1 MYSFRNI
8 FLDKIE
14 KHPLRLNLSVLAILL
29 CLIIAGY
36 SNTFNAAWHLD
47 DYQNIVDNSRL
58 HLRDLRPESIIKT
71 FFASRDNG
79 LYEGRKIY
87 RPVACLTF
95 GLNWFFG
102 QNNVIG
108 YHLVNILI
116 HISTAFILFHTIT
129 GLLNT
134 PHLKNKYKG
143 SAFFIALLSSVLWAV
158 NPIQTQAVTY
168 IVQRMASLAAMFYI
182 LGIFF
187 YVKGRCDSNNIHRYL
202 LFAGC
207 FVSFLLAL
215 GSKQNTATLP
225 LALLLIEFI
234 FFQKIENRKAKRI
247 LLCSAACAALLVLL
261 LGWQL
266 FMKGD
271 LLWFLH
277 GYSYRPYSVAER
289 LLTEFRI
296 LIYYLS
302 QIFYPMPQ
310 RLSIEH
316 DIIISTSPFTPWITL
331 PSIIIVL
338 SLIGFALL
346 QLKKRPLICFAVLF
360 FFLNHII
367 ESSVIPLELIYEH
380 RNYLPSMFIFL
391 PIAAGFKQLI
401 DYYQER
407 QPSMHRIV
415 SAFVVLIIISFC
427 SCTYLRNAVWATEK
441 TLWEDAMLKAPG
453 HARPI
458 QNLAWSYYER
468 IGNLDKALELHKK
481 SLAYNDA
488 GTPYPHALTFY
499 NIGVI
504 YYYKQEYEKAINY
517 LKKALEVYPGYEKS
531 RYNIVL
537 SFIAIGR
544 WDEAIT
550 NIDLL
555 VTKRA
560 DHRDYQN
567 LKGFILLKRGRINE
581 SLPYFQRALM
591 LEPNLKSAIVNIG
604 VNLSLLGR
612 YKLSEQAL
620 THAGLIAPDD
630 ITILFCLLENSVR
643 ARETE
648 KTDIYLENLF
658 NRFNIKDIRSILEQ
672 ITEQN
677 LTVPIASGIVVPVIE
692 NRWKQLH
699 TLRRDECKSYK

>member
-1 MYSFRNI
+1 MYSFKNI
-8 FLDKIE
+8 FLNKIDR
-14 KHPLRLNLSVLAILL
+14 HPARMNLSVLAIFL
-29 CLIIAGY
+29 CLIITAY

-47 DYQNIVDNSRL
+47 DYQNIVDNPRL
-58 HLRDLRPESIIKT
+58 HLQDLKPESIKKT

-79 LYEGRKIY
+79 LYEGRSMY

-102 QNNVIG
+102 QNNVFG
-108 YHLVNILI
+108 YHLVNIFI
-116 HISTAFILFHTIT
+116 HILTAFLLFHTTT

-134 PHLKNKYKG
+134 SKLKYKYKN
-143 SAFFIALLSSVLWAV
+143 SAFFIALLSSILWAV

-187 YVKGRCDSNNIHRYL
+187 YIKGRCASCNINRL
-202 LFAGC
+202 LFFAGC
-207 FVSFLLAL
+207 LLSFILAL

-234 FFQKIENRKAKRI
+234 FFQEIENGKAKKI
-247 LLCSAACAALLVLL
+247 MLYSTLGLALAAVLLGALLC
-261 LGWQL
+261 
-266 FMKGD
+266 MKDGP
-271 LLWFLH
+271 LWFLH
-277 GYSYRPYSVAER
+277 GYSYRPYSFVER
-289 LLTEFRI
+289 LLTEFRVI
-296 LIYYLS
+296 LYYIS

-316 DIIISTSPFTPWITL
+316 DIIISTSPFTPWTTL
-331 PSIIIVL
+331 PSIIIVA

-346 QLKKRPLICFAVLF
+346 RIKKRPLICFAILF

-367 ESSVIPLELIYEH
+367 ESSIIPLELIYEH

-391 PIAAGFKQLI
+391 PIAAGLKQLL
-401 DYYQER
+401 DYYHKQ

-415 SAFVVLIIISFC
+415 SVFVVLIIISFC

-441 TLWEDAMLKAPG
+441 TLWEDAMRKAPG

-468 IGNLDKALELHKK
+468 IGDLDKALELHKK
-481 SLAYNDA
+481 SLDYADA

-504 YYYKQEYEKAINY
+504 YYYKQEYGKAVNYLNQALKAYPEYEKA
-517 LKKALEVYPGYEKS
+517 
-531 RYNIVL
+531 RYNMVL
-537 SFIAIGR
+537 ALIAAGQ
-544 WDEAIT
+544 WDEAVK

-555 VTKRA
+555 LSKRA

-567 LKGFILLKRGRINE
+567 IKGFILLKRGRINE
-581 SLPYFQRALM
+581 SLPYFQRALI
-591 LEPNLKSAIVNIG
+591 LEPNLKSAVVNAG

-612 YKLSEQAL
+612 YGPAEQVLRHAAL
-620 THAGLIAPDD
+620 MAPDD

-643 ARETE
+643 AGETD
-648 KTDIYLENLF
+648 KINIYLANMF
-658 NRFNIKDIRSILEQ
+658 DRFNIKDVTYILDR
-672 ITEQN
+672 ISKRN
-677 LTVPIASGIVVPVIE
+677 LTVPISKEIVAPVIE
-692 NRWKQLH
+692 RRWEHLSA
-699 TLRRDECKSYK
+699 RP